1 MTKVIVILVALAL
14 VYGWFALV
22 RRIERWAETV
32 FGDDDDG
39 EQ

>member
-1 MTKVIVILVALAL
+1 MIKAVIFFVV
-14 VYGWFALV
+14 FALV
-22 RRIERWAETV
+22 LGWIEFVHRVERWAETV